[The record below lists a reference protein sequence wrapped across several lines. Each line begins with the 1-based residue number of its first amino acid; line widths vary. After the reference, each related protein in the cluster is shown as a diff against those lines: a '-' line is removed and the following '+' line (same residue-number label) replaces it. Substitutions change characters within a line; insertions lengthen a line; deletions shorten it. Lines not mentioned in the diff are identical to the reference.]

1 MMRLT
6 LAPNPIEGIEE
17 KKILISQNRK
27 SGKNTSE
34 NQKKNITARERR

>member
-17 KKILISQNRK
+17 KKSSYHEI
-27 SGKNTSE
+27 E
-34 NQKKNITARERR
+34 NPAKIPPKIKKNITARERR